1 MESSVYVE
9 RDAAGRP
16 TAPAGGWT
24 VLPPRVDDL
33 VALAEA
39 LNVPGDLVFIDSS
52 AVVSNGIRV

>member
-1 MESSVYVE
+1 MESSVYVQ
-9 RDAAGRP
+9 RDAAGP
-16 TAPAGGWT
+16 MAPAGGWT

-52 AVVSNGIRV
+52 RAVSIDARA